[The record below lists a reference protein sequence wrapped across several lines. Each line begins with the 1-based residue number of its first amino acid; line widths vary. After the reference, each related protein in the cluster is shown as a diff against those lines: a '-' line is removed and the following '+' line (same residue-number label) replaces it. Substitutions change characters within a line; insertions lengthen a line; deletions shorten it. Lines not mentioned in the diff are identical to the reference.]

1 MFSWLFYCCT
11 PGARKVDDSADRRR
25 RPYEPTNASPG
36 THYGSMG
43 RFGSAR
49 GGVRSLTTNDMPEV
63 MPSARRGNDDHS
75 SLSSTGGGVG
85 QAYSRD
91 EPLWRPEM
99 KILTYNISIRPDL
112 PLSSSTEYQEDRL
125 EMFVDHVL
133 PNYDI
138 VCLQEMFHVPLTS
151 RRRILID
158 EAKSI
163 GFFWHHH
170 SSKNSYFSP
179 TIDGGLL
186 ILSKLP
192 IVKTDFLNFDS
203 AAFADWYATKGVL
216 YCLVQCG
223 PTQGH
228 FMHVFCTHLQATYTD
243 ETKQVSEKVRAEQ
256 ISQLTVFIDKCV
268 GTSNKGPGWPIVV
281 CGDVNVQCRTS
292 AQDGSDSLEYQN
304 MMKLLRKGL
313 GARGEFIRDLA
324 KEIDGQTHPVTYGEA
339 HADHRGR
346 IHTREKSL
354 SDLDHLTKNF
364 ENTNQSLDK
373 MFWVPSIEREAIIKP
388 ITTSVN
394 PMLIDRVSWDVK
406 GNHNLSHLSDHYGI
420 ETTVAIEGIRAVG
433 SSS

>member
-1 MFSWLFYCCT
+1 MFSWLFFCCT
-11 PGARKVDDSADRRR
+11 PGARKVGEPTNRAPN
-25 RPYEPTNASPG
+25 RPYEPMGSSG
-36 THYGSMG
+36 THYGSLG
-43 RFGSAR
+43 RLGTAR

-63 MPSARRGNDDHS
+63 MPSARGGPDHS
-75 SLSSTGGGVG
+75 SASSAGPV
-85 QAYSRD
+85 SRAG
-91 EPLWRPEM
+91 EPLWRPEI
-99 KILTYNISIRPDL
+99 KILTYNIFIRPEL

-170 SSKNSYFSP
+170 SNKNSYFSP

-186 ILSKLP
+186 VLSKLP
-192 IVKTDFLNFDS
+192 IVRTDFLNFDS

-228 FMHVFCTHLQATYTD
+228 FIHVFCTHLQATYSD

-256 ISQLTVFIDKCV
+256 LEQTTVFIDKCV
-268 GTSNKGPGWPIVV
+268 RSNRNGGGWPIVV
-281 CGDVNVQCRTS
+281 CGDVNVQCRAS
-292 AQDGSDSLEYQN
+292 AQDGTDSQEYIG
-304 MMKLLRKGL
+304 MMRILREGL

-324 KEIDGQTHPVTYGEA
+324 KEIDGSTHPVTYGEA

-346 IHTREKSL
+346 ILTREKSL
-354 SDLDHLTKNF
+354 SDQDHLTKNF
-364 ENTNQSLDK
+364 QNTNQSLDK
-373 MFWVPSIEREAIIKP
+373 MFWIPSIERDAIIKP
-388 ITTSVN
+388 LTTAIN
-394 PMLIDRVSWDVK
+394 PMLIDRDSWEIRGK
-406 GNHNLSHLSDHYGI
+406 HSLSHLSDHYAI
-420 ETTVAIEGIRAVG
+420 ESTIAIEGIRAV
-433 SSS
+433 SSSS